1 MEGCAT
7 LIQVRWLLIFLLIP
21 AAFGQAHKGHPA
33 DDYRMTEMGPPP
45 RMTGIG
51 DSHLKITTKSEA
63 AQAYFDQGLSLLHC
77 FWDFEAYRAFK
88 EAARLDP
95 QAAMAY
101 WGIVESI
108 SDYKAMEDAKK
119 TALEKT
125 KELMEK
131 ASEHEQFYLRALQ
144 KSEDDDDEGD
154 GWRSEMEALVDKYPG
169 DIDAKLFL
177 AIKSTYSYRTDGRPR
192 KDSIYAQALINDVLR
207 EHPNSAAAHHY
218 RIHALES
225 SQHPQDALPD
235 ADALGKLA
243 PNSGH
248 MVHMPGHIYYDVGDY
263 ERARQSFVDSMNVD
277 LQYMQREKVGTLDDW
292 NYAHN
297 LSYLIAADAES
308 GRYREALEMAAK
320 LERLPANPFLAK
332 GSATHVLTVGGTT
345 MRLNSRFGNW
355 QASVDKPIDVG
366 MDEETAGPAAAAYRD
381 GMLAYAKGM
390 LAIER
395 KEAELAE
402 RQSDA
407 LDAIAWRFH
416 SGQDDDEKHDRS
428 KQVLN
433 ALEMASLDLR
443 GNLHSLEGR
452 TGEAVRLLKK
462 AVEKETDIGYW
473 EPPIYGRPEFE
484 SLGYACI
491 RAAQYDDAR
500 KAFQDELKLRPK
512 NGHAL
517 YGMAQSY
524 EAAGDKQ
531 SAARAYRQ
539 FLAAWPNAD
548 DDLPMVKHA
557 KSASH

>member
-1 MEGCAT
+1 M
-7 LIQVRWLLIFLLIP
+7 RWLLTTLLIP

-33 DDYRMTEMGPPP
+33 HDYRMTEMGAPP

-51 DSHLKITTKSEA
+51 DSHLKITTKSDA

-95 QAAMAY
+95 DAAMAY

-108 SDYKAMEDAKK
+108 RDYKAMEDVKK
-119 TALEKT
+119 AALEKA
-125 KELMEK
+125 KKLMP
-131 ASEHEQFYLRALQ
+131 ASSDHEQYYLRALE
-144 KSEDDDDEGD
+144 KSEEEDDDSNA
-154 GWRSEMEALVDKYPG
+154 WRSEMEALADKYPD

-177 AIKSTYSYRTDGRPR
+177 AIKSSYSYGTDGRPR
-192 KDSIYAQALINDVLR
+192 KDSVYAQALINEVLR
-207 EHPNSAAAHHY
+207 DHPNSAAGHHY

-225 SQHPQDALPD
+225 SRHPQDALAD
-235 ADALGKLA
+235 ADALTKLA

-263 ERARQSFVDSMNVD
+263 DRARQSFLNSMNVD
-277 LQYMQREKVGTLDDW
+277 LAYMQREKVGTLDDW

-297 LSYLIAADAES
+297 LSYLIAADSES

-320 LERLPANPFLAK
+320 LAALPANPFLAK
-332 GSATHVLTVGGTT
+332 GSAAHVLTIGGTA

-366 MDEETAGPAAAAYRD
+366 MDEETAGAAAAAYRD
-381 GMLAYAKGM
+381 GMLAYARGM
-390 LAIER
+390 VAIQREDS
-395 KEAELAE
+395 ASAE

-407 LDAIAWRFH
+407 LDAVAWRLR
-416 SGQDDDEKHDRS
+416 SGQDDQENHHDRS
-428 KQVLN
+428 QRVLN

-443 GNLHSLEGR
+443 GNLRSLEGR
-452 TGEAVRLLKK
+452 TEEAVRLLKK
-462 AVEKETDIGYW
+462 AVEKETEIGYW

-484 SLGYACI
+484 SLGYTYI
-491 RAAQYDDAR
+491 RAAQYDKAR
-500 KAFQDELKLRPK
+500 DAFQDELKLRPK
-512 NGHAL
+512 SGHAL
-517 YGMAQSY
+517 YGIAQSY

-531 SAARAYRQ
+531 SAARAYRE
-539 FLAAWPNAD
+539 FLEAWRNAD
-548 DDLPMVKHA
+548 EDLPTVKHA